1 MAWADIEPGT
11 SPPVLVIS
19 CDPAENELAKKI
31 PGCRYSK
38 EDRLW
43 RAPLSW
49 PALGCLGTVW
59 RHQPIRKYPG
69 LAEWEDLKLSETGR
83 RIADRYAEDASP
95 ELQVF
100 LAEAVEKP
108 GGPYLTPP
116 QRGSVEWLAT
126 WRRAGLLDVPGTGK
140 TPPLIR
146 ALQCLAVSQQAF
158 PALVICPDSA
168 PRSWAR
174 KIAVWAPE
182 IRVAIASGSKTRREK
197 AIELARSG
205 DADVLIMTWGNLRL
219 HTRLGLYPG
228 QAYVRCND
236 CGGVQ
241 GKSVALCEVHAK
253 ELNEVRE
260 DGEVT
265 TWLRTVIADE
275 AHRAAD
281 PTSKQCRAMWFLA
294 HHCENFWPATGTP
307 IVNNIG
313 DLWSILHAIDPLA
326 WPVKSKFLDL
336 FAVTGFA
343 WMNKGKEVLDIRAD
357 TADALHWLIDPL
369 FRQVPEVVA
378 RAGQPLLAGPE
389 FRYPDLTAGQHR
401 AYTAFKRQGLTEVED
416 AGSGATTEV
425 VPDNTAVRYVR
436 MHQLSSAMIEVRDGE
451 DGLGFSEDRVRLCM
465 PSNKVTDLVDF
476 LADEAG
482 PWIVTSSSLQLID
495 LAAAALGD
503 PKVDVSH
510 TRITGG
516 MSGEAKDTA
525 AVAFNN
531 GEYRVIFLTP
541 GAGGEAIDLDRAD
554 GVLWLDPPSS
564 WVERTQV
571 NGRADR
577 FGRRTHARQ
586 VYMIS
591 PGTVETRL
599 YELSLD
605 RQAGNAKLTLT
616 PAMAAWLMAAED
628 DEIVTREGDDQ
639 DDYVPDRD

>member
-1 MAWADIEPGT
+1 MAWCDIEPGT
-11 SPPVLVIS
+11 SPPVLAVS
-19 CDPAENELAKKI
+19 CDPSENELAKKI

-49 PALGCLGTVW
+49 PALGCLGTIW
-59 RHQPIRKYPG
+59 SQQPFTWYPP
-69 LAEWEDLKLSETGR
+69 LLEWQAAKLEEVGAR
-83 RIADRYAEDASP
+83 VADRYAADAPLDLIMRLP
-95 ELQVF
+95 ETD
-100 LAEAVEKP
+100 EP
-108 GGPYLTPP
+108 GTARLTAP
-116 QRGSVEWLAT
+116 QRGTVHWLT
-126 WRRAGLLDVPGTGK
+126 RWRRVGLLDVPGTGK

-146 ALQCLAVSQQAF
+146 TLQVLAAGGEAF

-168 PRSWAR
+168 PRAWAR
-174 KIAVWAPE
+174 KIARWAPE
-182 IRVAIASGSKTRREK
+182 IRVSIASGTKARREK
-197 AIELARSG
+197 AIGLARSG

-241 GKSVALCEVHAK
+241 GKSAALCEVHAK
-253 ELNEVRE
+253 ELNETRA
-260 DGEVT
+260 DGEVS

-281 PTSKQCRAMWFLA
+281 PASKQTRAMWFLA
-294 HHCENFWPATGTP
+294 HHCENFYPATGTP
-307 IVNNIG
+307 VVNNIG

-326 WPVKSKFLDL
+326 WPVRSKFLDL
-336 FAVTGFA
+336 FAVQGFA
-343 WMNKGKEVLDIRAD
+343 WMNKGREVLDIRAD

-378 RAGQPLLAGPE
+378 RAGQPLISEPE
-389 FRYPDLTAGQHR
+389 FRYPELTAGQHR
-401 AYTAFKRQGLTEVED
+401 AYAAFRKQGLAEVED
-416 AGSGATTEV
+416 AGSGATADV

-436 MHQLSSAMIEVRDGE
+436 MHQVSSAMIETYDGE
-451 DGLGFSEDRVRLCM
+451 DAAGFSDGKVRLCM
-465 PSNKVTDLVDF
+465 PSNKVADLTDF
-476 LADEAG
+476 LSDEAG
-482 PWIVTSSSLQLID
+482 PWVVASSSLQLIA
-495 LAAAALGD
+495 LARDALSD
-503 PKVDVSH
+503 PKAGVSW
-510 TRITGG
+510 TQIIGG
-516 MSGEAKDTA
+516 MTSEAKDTA
-525 AVAFNN
+525 ALAFNN

-577 FGRRTHARQ
+577 FGRPSSARQ

-591 PGTVETRL
+591 PGTVEARL
-599 YELSLD
+599 YGLSLD
-605 RQAGNAKLTLT
+605 RQAGNVKLTLT
-616 PAMAAWLMAAED
+616 PAMAAWLMSAAE
-628 DEIVTREGDDQ
+628 DEIVTREGEDQ
-639 DDYVPDRD
+639 DDYASGRN